1 MDVAIWTL
9 VHIFAEGKFISL
21 LSVVFG
27 AGIFLMAQ
35 RLEERTAHPERAYY
49 RRMAG
54 LLLIGAVHAYLFWS
68 GDILVSYA
76 ICGACAY
83 PLRRLRPRT
92 LLLVAG
98 SLLLAGSA
106 MEVVAPYY
114 LAPIF
119 LSYGSSLMRSLS
131 PWTETADY
139 SGNWITE
146 MAARVPMAVQTE
158 TYALVSSTFWRVAG
172 LMAAGMAFAKLG
184 FFRCSAKKSSLLWV
198 ALAGCLLGVAVAYAG
213 AILHKLFGWQS
224 REGML
229 IDSQLSYWASLAIAA
244 GYGAC
249 ILLMTHNGIFVKASQ
264 VVAAVGRTALSNY
277 LLQTLTCTTIFYGHG
292 FGLFGQVHRP
302 TQMAIVLSIW
312 VAEAA
317 LSVAWLKPFRFGPA
331 EWLLRVITYWRSEPM
346 RCAPAGGN

>member
-1 MDVAIWTL
+1 MASPVVMTRSAESGEIGPTPVRDRILALDVLRGVAILGILLVNIELFSMVSAAWMDPTGSGDATRMDVAIWTL

-76 ICGACAY
+76 ICGACVY

-92 LLLVAG
+92 FLLVAG
-98 SLLLAGSA
+98 GLLLAGSA
-106 MEVVAPYY
+106 LEVVAPYY
-114 LAPIF
+114 LAPTF
-119 LSYGSSLMRSLS
+119 FSFGSSLMRSLS

-139 SGNWITE
+139 AGNWITE

-184 FFRCSAKKSSLLWV
+184 FFRGSAKKSSLLWV
-198 ALAGCLLGVAVAYAG
+198 ALVGCLLGVVVAYAG
-213 AILHKLFGWQS
+213 AILHKLFG
-224 REGML
+224 
-229 IDSQLSYWASLAIAA
+229 
-244 GYGAC
+244 
-249 ILLMTHNGIFVKASQ
+249 
-264 VVAAVGRTALSNY
+264 
-277 LLQTLTCTTIFYGHG
+277 
-292 FGLFGQVHRP
+292 
-302 TQMAIVLSIW
+302 
-312 VAEAA
+312 
-317 LSVAWLKPFRFGPA
+317 
-331 EWLLRVITYWRSEPM
+331 
-346 RCAPAGGN
+346 